1 MRARG
6 RRPAARTW
14 AQAPRLQKHENEA
27 RCLSSQPVA
36 LLVASVTDSHTCS
49 RDGHG
54 RKPGADTAS
63 VGQLPPRTWH
73 RAEQEAAAW
82 LCCHR
87 GLAAPPDSNT
97 QALQGPPHPTPGGPA
112 PGSTAPLPR
121 TALPTLSPRRHP
133 PQCRRQT
140 PHCPSSRLL
149 RAHSVHPWGG
159 LRTRLKECTER
170 SPGLCRPRAESEGPT
185 SFRGRWTRAPGRG
198 CWERRP
204 RRGSRGG
211 GAERGWEACEAA
223 PSGTQPGPL
232 EGTPAALTDE
242 RLQALARGRV
252 PDPTAKRHR
261 THTVRT
267 RCSQQHTPRLAFPP
281 PYPPPL

>member
-1 MRARG
+1 MRAQG

-14 AQAPRLQKHENEA
+14 AQAPRLQEHENEA

-87 GLAAPPDSNT
+87 ELAAPPTATPRPCRARRTPLPEGRLPAPLRPCPEPPSPPCP
-97 QALQGPPHPTPGGPA
+97 QGATHPSAAGRRRTARPPGSSAPTLCTPG
-112 PGSTAPLPR
+112 
-121 TALPTLSPRRHP
+121 
-133 PQCRRQT
+133 
-140 PHCPSSRLL
+140 
-149 RAHSVHPWGG
+149 WG

-281 PYPPPL
+281 PRPPPL

>member
-1 MRARG
+1 MFELPACGVVSGLGDRQPHVLPRWPRKEAWGRHRLGGPAPSPHMAPSRAG
-6 RRPAARTW
+6 GCG
-14 AQAPRLQKHENEA
+14 L
-27 RCLSSQPVA
+27 A
-36 LLVASVTDSHTCS
+36 LLS
-49 RDGHG
+49 
-54 RKPGADTAS
+54 PGTGS
-63 VGQLPPRTWH
+63 
-73 RAEQEAAAW
+73 
-82 LCCHR
+82 
-87 GLAAPPDSNT
+87 PPDSNT

-281 PYPPPL
+281 PRPPPL

>member
-1 MRARG
+1 MFALPACGVVSGLGDRQPHVLPRWPRKEAWG
-6 RRPAARTW
+6 RH
-14 AQAPRLQKHENEA
+14 RL
-27 RCLSSQPVA
+27 
-36 LLVASVTDSHTCS
+36 
-49 RDGHG
+49 
-54 RKPGADTAS
+54 
-63 VGQLPPRTWH
+63 
-73 RAEQEAAAW
+73 
-82 LCCHR
+82 
-87 GLAAPPDSNT
+87 
-97 QALQGPPHPTPGGPA
+97 GGPA
-112 PGSTAPLPR
+112 PSPHMAPSRAGGCGLALLSPGTGTPPTATPRPCRARRTPLPEGRLPAPLRPCPEPPSPPCPQGATHPSAAGR
-121 TALPTLSPRRHP
+121 RHTARPPGSSAPTL
-133 PQCRRQT
+133 CT
-140 PHCPSSRLL
+140 PG
-149 RAHSVHPWGG
+149 WG
-159 LRTRLKECTER
+159 LHTRLKECTER

-281 PYPPPL
+281 PRPPPL